1 MGVVLQVESP
11 EFWGLS
17 LREKSPFFRNEHI
30 PTIVLESAH
39 AHFCLCEGY
48 SAHRFDGVNMD
59 GGDGGGRHATF
70 FIQK

>member
-1 MGVVLQVESP
+1 MESP

-30 PTIVLESAH
+30 PAIVLESAH

-48 SAHRFDGVNMD
+48 SAHGFDGVDVD
-59 GGDGGGRHATF
+59 GGDGGGEHLAMQ
-70 FIQK
+70 IQK